1 VRPSS
6 RLLALVVAWTCLGL
20 LAAIWPQL
28 VSLWIIGGALLGACS
43 LTDAVT
49 LCLLKPPTAER
60 KPPGRFALGMFQEV
74 SLTLRNPGRFG
85 AAIEVFDGVPEDS
98 ECHELPW
105 KGRVAPSGY
114 TTLVYPIKLMKRGSL
129 SFTPAHILRNS
140 PLGLWRRRTLAGS
153 PDEVKVYPNYEP
165 VVRFALLAMEH
176 RESQMGI
183 IRKIVV
189 GVSKEFHQLREY
201 QEGDVLSQIDWKATA
216 KRHQLISREFEEQ
229 RNQNIILLVDS
240 GQRMRPLDGGL
251 PQFDHCLN
259 AMLLLSYIALRQGD
273 KVGVLSFGGE
283 NRWLPPVKGQH
294 SMTHILNHLYD
305 YETSSSPSDFSEAAE
320 HLLIRQRTRALVVVL
335 TNLRSE
341 DSSSIIPALR
351 LMKRRHLVLV
361 SSLRESILDE
371 HLARPVQK
379 FQHALDLSAIHLYLR
394 DRRRL
399 FDQLQSYGI
408 LTVDETAQH
417 LPIALTNKYLD
428 IKGSGRL

>member
-1 VRPSS
+1 MRPSS

-20 LAAIWPQL
+20 LAAIWTPL
-28 VSLWIIGGALLGACS
+28 ISLWIIAGAILGACS

-49 LCLLKPPTAER
+49 LCLLKLPTAER
-60 KPPGRFALGMFQEV
+60 KPPGRFALGVFPEV
-74 SLTLRNPGRFG
+74 SLTHKNPGKPR
-85 AAIEVFDGVPEDS
+85 ASVEVFDGVPEASHCDQ
-98 ECHELPW
+98 LPW
-105 KGRVAPSGY
+105 KGRIAPSGF

-140 PLGLWRRRTLAGS
+140 PLGLWRRRSFAASL
-153 PDEVKVYPNYEP
+153 DEVKVYPNYEP

-183 IRKIVV
+183 IRKNIV

-216 KRHQLISREFEEQ
+216 KRRELISREFEEQ

-273 KVGVLSFGGE
+273 KVGVLSFGGT

-294 SMTHILNHLYD
+294 AITNILNHLYD
-305 YETSSSPSDFSEAAE
+305 YETSSNPSDFSEAAE
-320 HLLIRQRTRALVVVL
+320 HLMIRQRTRALVVIL

-341 DSSSIIPALR
+341 DSSTIIPAIR

-361 SSLRESILDE
+361 SSLRESVLDE
-371 HLARPVQK
+371 RLQRPVQK
-379 FQHALDLSAIHLYLR
+379 FEHALDLSAIHLYLR

-399 FDQLQSYGI
+399 FDQLQSHGI
-408 LTVDETAQH
+408 LSVDETAQN
-417 LPIALTNKYLD
+417 LPVALTNKYLD